1 MTHEDRAVLHRA
13 VGEPARLHIVEALSV
28 SDRSPSE
35 LRELTGLAWNLLE
48 FHLGRLEAAGV
59 VQRHASEGDRRRRYL
74 RLRPGVLE
82 GLRMWAPQPAVR
94 MPLFVCSHNSARSVF
109 AAGLWR
115 KRTGGQA
122 ASAGHDPARAVHPL
136 AFETAALYEV
146 DLAGVTPRGYDEVT
160 VEPDVVVSLC
170 DRAREGDGPFDCV
183 WVHWSVPDP
192 ATAGDRCAF
201 DSAFADIAERLSRL
215 DPAAEEATCPT
226 PRP

>member
-1 MTHEDRAVLHRA
+1 MTREARAVLHRA
-13 VGEPARLHIVEALSV
+13 VSEPTRLHIVDALAV

-35 LRELTGLAWNLLE
+35 LRKLTGLAWNLLE

-74 RLRPGVLE
+74 RLRPGVLD
-82 GLRMWAPQPAVR
+82 GLRTWSRVPVAR

-115 KRTGGQA
+115 TRTGRQA
-122 ASAGHDPARAVHPL
+122 ASAGRHPARAVHPL
-136 AFETAALYEV
+136 ALETAALYGV
-146 DLAGVTPRGYDEVT
+146 DLTGVTPRGYDEVT
-160 VEPDVVVSLC
+160 VEPDVVVSVC
-170 DRAREGDGPFDCV
+170 DRAREAAGPFDCV

-192 ATAGDRCAF
+192 AAGDRRAF
-201 DSAFADIAERLSRL
+201 DRAFADIAERLSLL
-215 DPAAEEATCPT
+215 DPAAEEAPCPT